1 MLLRIPVA
9 IVLSLFCCSAWAY
22 EAGPKPA
29 AQGTQFTFAW
39 PLGEGALKP
48 RGATTRGAPIVLD
61 TAPAAAWQRLREP
74 GLSGQERDR
83 RAILAMA
90 GPYRVS
96 FDFLEVVRFDPA
108 LKPDAPYQS
117 WGTEYVFVSED
128 RPDFIALQHI
138 LVMRVQMDDG
148 QDRASRS
155 SCGTGGRNG
164 AIEPETLLA
173 YDGANTWARR
183 PLSPEERRG
192 AWVQSVLQVDDSPRY
207 AARGRWEH
215 GDSFSTWLSD
225 ETWRPLPRR
234 EFSVRKD
241 YQVLVGTNRHTIT
254 PTGWVQEENNLKV
267 ALDASGK
274 PRAAMPYLAREYGL
288 ARYEHIKDYDFAR
301 ASATSPAPSRS
312 GPRCA
317 RRGAS
322 SSGAT
327 AASPCARRSDQGQ
340 LFMPFFEYADKLS
353 GGGACSIAPTRAPS
367 SSARCATATSPVR
380 SGRRA
385 VRSSHERTR
394 VQSPPPAG
402 SRPPALPLKRNLPE
416 SDVHP
421 AIELAADLRK
431 VADFPEAALLVER
444 YAAGIGQSNT
454 AYHRV
459 QSPPAQLV
467 QQRHVERV
475 ADARTGRAA
484 AHVYGALDRVVV
496 RRARAPARGVR
507 IGNNGP
513 VGLGDQP
520 RKVR

>member
-9 IVLSLFCCSAWAY
+9 IVLFLVCCAGWAY
-22 EAGPKPA
+22 EAGPEPA

-39 PLGEGALKP
+39 PLGEGTLKP
-48 RGATTRGAPIVLD
+48 RGATTRGVPIVLD
-61 TAPAAAWQRLREP
+61 RAPGAAWQRLREP

-96 FDFLEVVRFDPA
+96 FDFVEVVRFDPA

-138 LVMRVQMDDG
+138 LVMRVQSDDG
-148 QDRASRS
+148 KI
-155 SCGTGGRNG
+155 G
-164 AIEPETLLA
+164 EPIIVRHWRQEWRFEPDTLLA

-274 PRAAMPYLAREYGL
+274 VRAAMPYLAREYGL
-288 ARYEHIKDYDFAR
+288 ARYEHIKDYDFAPGERYFARTEPFWAEVR
-301 ASATSPAPSRS
+301 AAWRELERRDGRFTLRAPV
-312 GPRCA
+312 
-317 RRGAS
+317 
-322 SSGAT
+322 
-327 AASPCARRSDQGQ
+327 DQGQ

-353 GGGACSIAPTRAPS
+353 GGSASFDRAGARAFVERTLRDS
-367 SSARCATATSPVR
+367 YLAGPVR
-380 SGRRA
+380 SA
-385 VRSSHERTR
+385 RS
-394 VQSPPPAG
+394 
-402 SRPPALPLKRNLPE
+402 PE
-416 SDVHP
+416 
-421 AIELAADLRK
+421 
-431 VADFPEAALLVER
+431 
-444 YAAGIGQSNT
+444 
-454 AYHRV
+454 
-459 QSPPAQLV
+459 
-467 QQRHVERV
+467 
-475 ADARTGRAA
+475 
-484 AHVYGALDRVVV
+484 
-496 RRARAPARGVR
+496 
-507 IGNNGP
+507 
-513 VGLGDQP
+513 
-520 RKVR
+520 